1 MKKTFLSLFLLIVFI
16 PGVNAQTVL
25 IGGND
30 IDVVT
35 SGDGL
40 YSDEYT
46 PGKYVYRGTNPNNYI
61 MFNNELWRI
70 ISKEADG
77 TYKII
82 RNDPLYDDY
91 PEGQTSGASVGCLEY
106 DVEFNRTKYGIDV
119 GSYCARNQ
127 PTESDGFYG
136 FGCDAWSTTASMVG
150 SPEEYVVG
158 LDHGDVLKDSSMNI
172 YLNTVYYNKLTE
184 EAKNAIVSHNF
195 NIGGI
200 NINMPD
206 IEWAQGSTLENTLK
220 EESAYMWNGKIA
232 LMNVSDFMN
241 ANSNQEKCSLLYNVV
256 RNHEECGKTNWLVP
270 KATVWALNPV
280 VTPYEGFGYS
290 EDNAAIISRLGGVN
304 WAKPSTTGEVTAEP
318 VVYLNSSITLGGCG
332 SKDDPYI
339 IGGDKK
345 CNADTENTG
354 NVTDNESTE
363 NNEQGPQIVEV
374 PSTSAYGS
382 IIIAVLGIICVI
394 VSVFVMRRVTKKA
407 N

>member
-91 PEGQTSGASVGCLEY
+91 PEGQTSGASAGCLEY

-119 GSYCARNQ
+119 GSYCAKTQ
-127 PTESDGFYG
+127 PTEPNGIYG
-136 FGCDAWSTTASMVG
+136 TGCNAWSTTASMVG
-150 SPEEYVVG
+150 SPDEYVVG
-158 LDHGDVLKDSSMNI
+158 LNHGDVLKDSSMNI

-184 EAKNAIVSHNF
+184 EARNAIVSHNF

-200 NINMPD
+200 DYVQDNN
-206 IEWAQGSTLENTLK
+206 LENILK

-241 ANSNQEKCSLLYNVV
+241 ANSDQEKCSLLYNVV
-256 RNHEECGKTNWLVP
+256 GNPAEECAKTNWLVP
-270 KATVWALNPV
+270 KATVWALDPV
-280 VTPYEGFGYS
+280 TN
-290 EDNAAIISRLGGVN
+290 DDALGGVFGN
-304 WAKPSTTGEVTAEP
+304 NADIVAIINYFGGVGIVVPSNTGEVTAEP
-318 VVYLNSSITLGGCG
+318 VVYLNSNIELGGYG
-332 SKDDPYI
+332 SKENPYI

-345 CNADTENTG
+345 DNDDTENTG
-354 NVTDNESTE
+354 NVADNESTE
-363 NNEQGPQIVEV
+363 NTGPEVVEV